1 MIPRR
6 KIAVAMSGGVD
17 SSIAAALLV
26 EQGEQVFGLMLR
38 LWDSHPDR
46 PNRCCSPRDMANARA
61 VASQLDIPFF
71 VFDVR
76 EPFRQAVVEPF
87 IAGYLEG
94 ITPNPCMACNRQIR
108 WGHLLRH
115 ARQLG
120 ATHLATGHYAR
131 IQESRGQY
139 QLLRPQDRAKDQ
151 SYVLSVLGQE
161 DLEQSRF
168 PLGELE
174 KDQVRELARR
184 LRLPVAERPDSQDL
198 CFLGGADYREF
209 LRDTAGVSGNPGPI
223 VDQAGMRLG
232 AHQGLTDYTI
242 GQRKGIGVSAA
253 VPLYVIDKDF
263 HRNTLVVGP
272 REALA
277 RNSFRVDRLHWVAG
291 RPPEPETSLSV
302 QVRYRS
308 AAVPAR
314 LRRNGS
320 QTSAEV
326 QLQEPLLQ
334 ITPGQ
339 AAVFYAGEE
348 CLGGSVILQ

>member
-1 MIPRR
+1 MIPQR

-61 VASQLDIPFF
+61 VAAQLDIPFF
-71 VFDVR
+71 VLDVR

-87 IAGYLEG
+87 IAGYLQG

-131 IQESRGQY
+131 LQESGGHF
-139 QLLRPQDRAKDQ
+139 QLFRPRDRTKDQ
-151 SYVLSVLGQE
+151 SYVLSVLGQA
-161 DLEQSRF
+161 DLEQSCF

-174 KDQVRELARR
+174 KDRVREHARR
-184 LRLPVAERPDSQDL
+184 LHLAVAERPDSQDL
-198 CFLGGADYREF
+198 CFLGGADYRDF
-209 LRDTAGVSGNPGPI
+209 LRDTAGISASPGPI
-223 VDQAGMRLG
+223 IDQAGLQLG
-232 AHQGLTDYTI
+232 VHQGLPDYTV

-253 VPLYVIDKDF
+253 VPLYVVEKDF
-263 HRNTLVVGP
+263 PRNALIVGP

-277 RNSFRVDRLHWVAG
+277 RTTFRVDRLHWVAG
-291 RPPEPETSLSV
+291 RPPEPEIPLSV

-314 LRRNGS
+314 LRPNGS
-320 QTSAEV
+320 QASAEV
-326 QLQEPLLQ
+326 QLVEPMLQ

-339 AAVFYAGEE
+339 AAVFYTGEE
-348 CLGGSVILQ
+348 CLGGGVILQ

>member
-46 PNRCCSPRDMANARA
+46 PNRCCSPRDLANARA
-61 VASQLDIPFF
+61 VAAQLEIPFY
-71 VFDVR
+71 VLDVR
-76 EPFRQAVVEPF
+76 EAFRQAVVEPF

-94 ITPNPCMACNRQIR
+94 ITPNPCMSCNRQIR

-131 IQESRGQY
+131 IQESGGQY
-139 QLLRPQDRAKDQ
+139 QLFRPRDRAKDQ
-151 SYVLSVLGQE
+151 SYVLSVLGQA
-161 DLEQSRF
+161 DLEQSFF

-174 KDQVRELARR
+174 KDQVREFARE

-198 CFLGGADYREF
+198 CFLGGADYRDF
-209 LRDTAGVSGNPGPI
+209 LRDTAGVSGTPGPI
-223 VDQAGMRLG
+223 IDQAGLRLG
-232 AHQGLTDYTI
+232 AHQGLPDYTV

-263 HRNTLVVGP
+263 QRNTLVVGP

-277 RNSFRVDRLHWVAG
+277 RTAFSVDRLHWVAG
-291 RPPEPETSLSV
+291 RPPEPETCLSV

-308 AAVPAR
+308 AAVRAR
-314 LRRNGS
+314 LQPNGDL
-320 QTSAEV
+320 TSAEI
-326 QLQEPLLQ
+326 QLDEPLLQ

-339 AAVFYAGEE
+339 AAVFYAEEE
-348 CLGGSVILQ
+348 CLGGGVIFQ

>member
-1 MIPRR
+1 MILGR

-38 LWDSHPDR
+38 LWDSHPER

-61 VASQLDIPFF
+61 VAAQLEIPFF
-71 VFDVR
+71 VLDVR

-87 IAGYLEG
+87 IEGYLEG

-131 IQESRGQY
+131 IHRSGGRY
-139 QLLRPQDRAKDQ
+139 KLLRPLHQAKDQ

-161 DLEQSRF
+161 DLEQSFF
-168 PLGELE
+168 PLGELA
-174 KDQVRELARR
+174 KDQVRDLARQ
-184 LRLPVAERPDSQDL
+184 LQLPVAARPDSQDL

-209 LRDTAGVSGNPGPI
+209 LRERVGVPGASGPI
-223 VDQAGMRLG
+223 VDRAGLQLG
-232 AHQGLTDYTI
+232 SHHGLPDYTI
-242 GQRKGIGVSAA
+242 GQRKGIGLSAA
-253 VPLYVIDKDF
+253 VPLYVIGKDF
-263 HRNTLVVGP
+263 QRNALVVGP

-277 RNSFRVDRLHWVAG
+277 RTAFQVDRLHWVAG
-291 RPPEPETSLSV
+291 RPPEPGTSLSV

-314 LRRNGS
+314 LRPNGS
-320 QTSAEV
+320 VASAAV
-326 QLQEPLLQ
+326 QLEAPLLQ

-348 CLGGSVILQ
+348 CLGGGVILQ

>member
-1 MIPRR
+1 MIPKRT
-6 KIAVAMSGGVD
+6 IAVAMSGGVD

-38 LWDSHPDR
+38 LWDSRPER

-61 VASQLDIPFF
+61 VAAQLEIPFY
-71 VFDVR
+71 VLDVR
-76 EPFRQAVVEPF
+76 EPFRRAVVEPF

-115 ARQLG
+115 AHQLG

-131 IQESRGQY
+131 IRESGGQY
-139 QLLRPQDRAKDQ
+139 RLLRPLDRAKDQ
-151 SYVLSVLGQE
+151 SYVLSVLGQQ
-161 DLEQSRF
+161 DLEQSCF
-168 PLGELE
+168 PLGELA

-209 LRDTAGVSGNPGPI
+209 LRDSAGVSGNPGPI
-223 VDQAGMRLG
+223 VDQAGVRLG
-232 AHQGLTDYTI
+232 AHQGLPDYTI
-242 GQRKGIGVSAA
+242 GQRKGIGVSAG
-253 VPLYVIDKDF
+253 VPLYVIDKDV

-272 REALA
+272 RQALA
-277 RNSFRVDRLHWVAG
+277 RTSFQVDRLRWVAG
-291 RPPEPETSLSV
+291 QPPEPDASLSV

-314 LRRNGS
+314 WRNNGS
-320 QTSAEV
+320 LTTAEV
-326 QLQEPLLQ
+326 QLDEPLLQ

-348 CLGGSVILQ
+348 CLGGGMILG

>member
-1 MIPRR
+1 MIARR

-17 SSIAAALLV
+17 SSIAAALLI

-38 LWDSHPDR
+38 LWDSRPDR

-61 VASQLDIPFF
+61 VAALLEIPFF
-71 VFDVR
+71 VLDVR

-94 ITPNPCMACNRQIR
+94 VTPNPCMACNRQIR
-108 WGHLLRH
+108 WGHLMRH
-115 ARQLG
+115 ARRLG

-131 IQESRGQY
+131 VHNSEGQFHLY
-139 QLLRPQDRAKDQ
+139 RPHDRAKDQ

-161 DLEQSRF
+161 DLEQSFF
-168 PLGELE
+168 PLGELT
-174 KDQVRELARR
+174 KDQVRGRARQ
-184 LRLPVAERPDSQDL
+184 LGLPVAARPDSQDL

-209 LRDTAGVSGNPGPI
+209 LRDTVGVPGESGPVVNLAGSAVGT
-223 VDQAGMRLG
+223 
-232 AHQGLTDYTI
+232 HQGLPDYTI

-253 VPLYVIDKDF
+253 VPLYVIEKDF
-263 HRNTLVVGP
+263 QRNRLVVGP

-277 RNSFRVDRLHWVAG
+277 RTTFRVDRLHWVAG
-291 RPPEPETSLSV
+291 RPPGPDSSLSV

-308 AAVPAR
+308 ASVPAR
-314 LRRNGS
+314 LRQNGDAA
-320 QTSAEV
+320 SAEV
-326 QLQEPLLQ
+326 RLDEPLYQ

-348 CLGGSVILQ
+348 CLGGGVILN